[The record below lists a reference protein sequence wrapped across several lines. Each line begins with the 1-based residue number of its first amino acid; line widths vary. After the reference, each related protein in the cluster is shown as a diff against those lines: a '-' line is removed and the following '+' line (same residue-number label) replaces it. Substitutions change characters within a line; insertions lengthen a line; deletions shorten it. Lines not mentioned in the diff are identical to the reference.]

1 MKQTILVTG
10 GTGFI
15 GSHTT
20 VELQQ
25 AGYNV
30 VIVDD
35 LSNSKIE
42 VLDGIE
48 KITGIRPAF
57 EQVDLRDK
65 AATEAVFQKYPAIEG
80 IIHFAASKA
89 VGESV
94 QKPLLYYRNLS
105 TMSRESSSLPA
116 APFMVSQ
123 SLKTFLLPK
132 RLLIR
137 RLPLLMETPRK
148 STSRL
153 SLTTSTAV
161 PTSRASC

>member
-30 VIVDD
+30 VIVDN

-48 KITGIRPAF
+48 KITGVRPAF
-57 EQVDLRDK
+57 
-65 AATEAVFQKYPAIEG
+65 
-80 IIHFAASKA
+80 
-89 VGESV
+89 
-94 QKPLLYYRNLS
+94 
-105 TMSRESSSLPA
+105 
-116 APFMVSQ
+116 
-123 SLKTFLLPK
+123 
-132 RLLIR
+132 
-137 RLPLLMETPRK
+137 
-148 STSRL
+148 
-153 SLTTSTAV
+153 
-161 PTSRASC
+161 